1 MTIRDVVMAV
11 RQRWWVLALCVVLGG
26 GIGLGV
32 AVLPAPTYSSMAR
45 VVVAVPDIDQ
55 GSLQPPGGL
64 SATQRATN
72 YSNLATSTAVLSG
85 VIHDLKLHSSVAQL
99 TREIQVDVPIGT
111 TVVQITATAGTAE
124 GAQQIAQSVAEHLSQ
139 TAGTLESAL
148 GVSDPKVVISVADPA
163 PLPAMPDASGA
174 LQKGALG
181 VIAGLIVGAGV
192 LWLLEY
198 LDGSVRKP
206 EDLAEVTDAAVLGAV
221 TRARGDRLP
230 ATGPAAE
237 SFRAIRTALP
247 QPGGQPGDSASVMV
261 VAGVSAGDSGAPVAA
276 NLAAAQAR
284 AGRRTLLIDADLA
297 AASLG
302 ALLGLP
308 RGRGLADALA
318 APGVSSP
325 ETSRW
330 EPGSVDVLTA
340 GSDGGAEGSAD
351 LVQPGRVAEVLA
363 DLRSRYDVV
372 LVSTPAALDS
382 VTASAIGAAADG
394 VILVATWGSTSLA
407 AAAHAGDRVNMN
419 ASSLVGS
426 VLVDVP
432 RYRRDADF
440 VPAPR

>member
-1 MTIRDVVMAV
+1 MAV
-11 RQRWWVLALCVVLGG
+11 RQRWWVLVACVVLGG

-55 GSLQPPGGL
+55 SSLQPPGGL

-72 YSNLATSTAVLSG
+72 YANLALSTSVLSG
-85 VIHDLKLHSSVAQL
+85 VIQDLNLHSSVAQL
-99 TREIQVDVPIGT
+99 MQEVQVDVPIGT
-111 TVVQITATAGTAE
+111 TVVQITATDRSAQ
-124 GAQQIAQSVAEHLSQ
+124 GAQQIAQSVAEHLSR
-139 TAGTLESAL
+139 TAGSLESAL

-163 PLPAMPDASGA
+163 PLPAMADSSGA
-174 LQKGALG
+174 LQKTALG
-181 VIAGLIVGAGV
+181 IIAGLIVGAGA

-206 EDLAEVTDAAVLGAV
+206 EDLADVTGAAVLGAV
-221 TRARGDRLP
+221 TRERGAGLP
-230 ATGPAAE
+230 AAGRAAE

-247 QPGGQPGDSASVMV
+247 QPGDQAIAVV
-261 VAGVSAGDSGAPVAA
+261 VAGIDGGDAGAVVAA

-284 AGRRTLLIDADLA
+284 AGRRTLLIDADLDTA
-297 AASLG
+297 GLG
-302 ALLGLP
+302 ALLRLP

-318 APGVSSP
+318 AAGAWSP
-325 ETSRW
+325 EIGRW
-330 EPGSVDVLTA
+330 EPGAVDVLPA
-340 GSDGGAEGSAD
+340 GSAD
-351 LVQPGRVAEVLA
+351 GAADLVEPARIAEVLA
-363 DLRSRYDVV
+363 DLRGKYDVI
-372 LVSTPAALDS
+372 LISAPSALDS
-382 VTASAIGAAADG
+382 VTAAAVGAAADG

-407 AAAHAGDRVNMN
+407 DAAHAGDRVTMN
-419 ASSLVGS
+419 AALLAGS